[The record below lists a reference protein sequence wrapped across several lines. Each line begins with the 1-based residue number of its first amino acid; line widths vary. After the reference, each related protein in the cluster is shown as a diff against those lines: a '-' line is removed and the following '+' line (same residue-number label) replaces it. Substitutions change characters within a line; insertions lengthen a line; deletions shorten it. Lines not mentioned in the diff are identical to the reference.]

1 MLQRRVIIPPQLAE
15 LPTRLPLG
23 KVLDVSGEAMGTN
36 WTVKWVD
43 EGVVSAESLTSRIEH
58 VIARV
63 VDEMST
69 WQEDAF
75 ISRFNRAPANS
86 DFALPACFA
95 HVLECAMQLAV
106 DTDGAFDPTVGPLV
120 NLWGFGPDRSITEP
134 PTQMDI
140 AAAQTLCGW
149 RRIVVKDGY
158 ICQPG
163 GLYLDF
169 SGIAKGYSIDLIADS
184 LRGQGIRNF
193 LVEVGGELSGSGIK
207 PDGQPWW
214 VALETPESQRQDQQS
229 IVALYGLAVAT
240 SGDYRRYF
248 DHQNIRYSHT
258 LDPRTGYPVADAPF
272 VVSVLHSSC
281 MHADALATALT
292 VLGVQ
297 AGLEYAAHRNIAA
310 IFTQMEAGKPVQYV
324 SSAMLEM
331 VEEV

>member
-1 MLQRRVIIPPQLAE
+1 
-15 LPTRLPLG
+15 
-23 KVLDVSGEAMGTN
+23 MGTY
-36 WTVKWVD
+36 WTVKWVN
-43 EGVVSAESLTSRIEH
+43 EGGASPESLISRIEH

-63 VDEMST
+63 IDEMST
-69 WQEDAF
+69 WQENAF
-75 ISRFNRAPANS
+75 ISRFNSAPANS
-86 DFALPACFA
+86 DFALPVCFA
-95 HVLECAMQLAV
+95 QVLECAMQLAA

-120 NLWGFGPDRSITEP
+120 NLWGFGPDRPITEP
-134 PTQMDI
+134 PAQTDI

-149 RRIVVKDGY
+149 RRIIVKEGY

-169 SGIAKGYSIDLIADS
+169 SGIAKGYSVDLIADS
-184 LRGQGIRNF
+184 LRGQGVRNF

-214 VALETPESQRQDQQS
+214 VALETTELQGQVQQS

-258 LDPRTGYPVADAPF
+258 IDPRTGYPVADAPF
-272 VVSVLHSSC
+272 AVSVLHRSC

-297 AGLEYAAHRNIAA
+297 AGLKYAENRHVAA
-310 IFTQMEAGKPVQYV
+310 IFTQMESGKAVQYL
-324 SSAMLEM
+324 SPAMLEM
-331 VEEV
+331 VEEI

>member
-1 MLQRRVIIPPQLAE
+1 M
-15 LPTRLPLG
+15 
-23 KVLDVSGEAMGTN
+23 SGEAMGTY

-43 EGVVSAESLTSRIEH
+43 EGVVSPESLTSRIEH

-63 VDEMST
+63 IDEMST

-75 ISRFNRAPANS
+75 ISRFNSAPANS

-106 DTDGAFDPTVGPLV
+106 DTGGAFDPTVGPLV
-120 NLWGFGPDRSITEP
+120 NLWGFGPDRPITQP
-134 PTQMDI
+134 PTQIDI

-149 RRIVVKDGY
+149 RRVVVTDGY

-169 SGIAKGYSIDLIADS
+169 SGIAKGYSVDLIADS
-184 LRGQGIRNF
+184 LRGLGIHNF

-207 PDGQPWW
+207 PNGQPWW
-214 VALETPESQRQDQQS
+214 VALEAPELQGQDQQS

-272 VVSVLHSSC
+272 AVSVLHSSC

-297 AGLEYAAHRNIAA
+297 AGLEYAVHRHIAA

-324 SSAMLEM
+324 SPAMLEM

>member
-1 MLQRRVIIPPQLAE
+1 
-15 LPTRLPLG
+15 
-23 KVLDVSGEAMGTN
+23 MGTY

-43 EGVVSAESLTSRIEH
+43 EGGVSPESLISRIEH
-58 VIARV
+58 IIARV

-86 DFALPACFA
+86 DFSLPACFA
-95 HVLECAMQLAV
+95 HVLECAMQLAA

-120 NLWGFGPDRSITEP
+120 NLWGFGPGCFITEP
-134 PTQMDI
+134 PVQTDI

-149 RRIVVKDGY
+149 RRIIVKDGY

-169 SGIAKGYSIDLIADS
+169 SGIAKGYSVDLIADNLHS
-184 LRGQGIRNF
+184 QGIRNF

-214 VALETPESQRQDQQS
+214 VALEIPELQRQDQQS

-240 SGDYRRYF
+240 SGDYCRYF

-258 LDPRTGYPVADAPF
+258 LDPRTGYPVADAP
-272 VVSVLHSSC
+272 VAVSVLHSSC

-297 AGLEYAAHRNIAA
+297 AGLEYAANRHIAA
-310 IFTQMEAGKPVQYV
+310 IFTQMEVGKAVQYL
-324 SSAMLEM
+324 SPAMLEM
-331 VEEV
+331 VEDI

>member
-1 MLQRRVIIPPQLAE
+1 
-15 LPTRLPLG
+15 
-23 KVLDVSGEAMGTN
+23 MGTY

-43 EGVVSAESLTSRIEH
+43 EGGVSPESLISRIEH
-58 VIARV
+58 IIARV

-86 DFALPACFA
+86 DFSLPACFA
-95 HVLECAMQLAV
+95 HVLECAMQLAA

-120 NLWGFGPDRSITEP
+120 NLWGFGPGRPITEP
-134 PTQMDI
+134 PVQTDI

-149 RRIVVKDGY
+149 RRIIVKDGY

-169 SGIAKGYSIDLIADS
+169 SGIAKGYSVDLIADN

-214 VALETPESQRQDQQS
+214 VVLEVPELQRQDQQS

-258 LDPRTGYPVADAPF
+258 LDPRTGYPVADAL
-272 VVSVLHSSC
+272 VAVSVLHSSC

-297 AGLEYAAHRNIAA
+297 AGLEYATNRHIAA
-310 IFTQMEAGKPVQYV
+310 IFTQMEVGKAVQYL
-324 SSAMLEM
+324 SPAMLEM
-331 VEEV
+331 VEDI